1 MNIFINSNLSVP
13 SSCELEVVERKGV
26 GHPDT
31 LADSIAEKISVDY
44 SQYCLKKFGVV
55 LHHNVDKVCIMGGLI
70 KIYDWGLAKMVKPIR
85 VLVNGRIS
93 PAFNNEKIPLSD
105 IFEKAINL
113 QLKKTLPH
121 LDVKNWMQ
129 IIDESTSYSK
139 NPRWFNPVSLN
150 DLPEY
155 KIARANDTSC
165 VVGFWPLTPIEEL
178 TLKMENFFYLGDR
191 DPKYKFIGHD
201 IKVMIVRKN
210 KKIDVTLC
218 VPFIVKETPSYNFY
232 KEKVDFIT
240 ESLLNVAKK
249 HLGNSYDIRIYVNN
263 HYRSIK
269 KENIKKI
276 DGYYCNVSGSAL
288 DYGEEGVV
296 GRGNNRRGIIPS
308 FRPYTMEAVWGK
320 NPVYHVGKVLGL
332 VVDTLAKNIALRYNC
347 HAEVIAITRVADPL
361 FEPHNLLVRTSKKIN
376 SRLLKELI
384 LETLKKRDW
393 TEKIIFNETFVP
405 KTNYEY

>member
-332 VVDTLAKNIALRYNC
+332 VVDTLAKNIALRYN
-347 HAEVIAITRVADPL
+347 VMQK
-361 FEPHNLLVRTSKKIN
+361 S
-376 SRLLKELI
+376 
-384 LETLKKRDW
+384 
-393 TEKIIFNETFVP
+393 
-405 KTNYEY
+405 